1 MNLKSIL
8 LVDDD
13 ESTNFINSVFIKKLD
28 IDVDVYKALNGE
40 EALEILEESSDDSD
54 FFPCL
59 ITLDINMPIMNGWAF
74 LERYKKLSPS
84 IKNNCIIV
92 MTTVSEDDKDLIRA
106 TNNEDV
112 KEFFQKPMSDEKFS
126 SLLNK
131 YFIL

>member
-1 MNLKSIL
+1 MNIKSII

-40 EALEILEESSDDSD
+40 EALQILEESLEDSD

-59 ITLDINMPIMNGWAF
+59 LTLDINMPVMNGWAF
-74 LERYKKLSPS
+74 LERYKKLTTT
-84 IKNNCIIV
+84 IKDNCVIV

-106 TNNEDV
+106 TDNEDV

-126 SLLNK
+126 ALLNK
-131 YFIL
+131 YFI